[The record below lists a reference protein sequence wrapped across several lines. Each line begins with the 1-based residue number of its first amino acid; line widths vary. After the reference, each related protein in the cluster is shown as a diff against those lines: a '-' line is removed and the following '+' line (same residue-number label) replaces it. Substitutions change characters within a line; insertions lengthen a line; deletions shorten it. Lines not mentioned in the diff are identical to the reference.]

1 MPTGASRLPMS
12 LVRRLRRRAT
22 EHADRAGATC
32 ESPQGASLPGVERL
46 RVVAQMGPR
55 LFTRVTVAQ
64 RVGNT
69 ARLDAETKFMGLRM
83 RRTERHVLAPP
94 EKVEGTGDVPDA
106 TNTTVWKFEAVPE
119 GTMLT
124 AVIEFQFK
132 GMLKLLQP
140 IAEWQA
146 RTVTR
151 KWMQAFATY
160 VENESSRPAHDQ
172 PSLTNSE
179 SVRSSRRPPTS

>member
-1 MPTGASRLPMS
+1 MRIEQAQ
-12 LVRRLRRRAT
+12 LVRAPREQVFQAWN
-22 EHADRAGATC
+22 DC
-32 ESPQGASLPGVERL
+32 ESWPKWDAV
-46 RVVAQMGPR
+46 
-55 LFTRVTVAQ
+55 LFTRVTVAE
-64 RVGNT
+64 RVGDT
-69 ARLDAETKFMGLRM
+69 ARLDAEIKFMGLRM
-83 RRTERHVLAPP
+83 RRAERHVLTPP
-94 EKVEGTGDVPDA
+94 EKVEVTGDVPDA
-106 TNTTVWKFEAVPE
+106 TNTTVWKFEAAPE

-160 VENESSRPAHDQ
+160 VETKQ
-172 PSLTNSE
+172 PGDA
-179 SVRSSRRPPTS
+179 

>member
-1 MPTGASRLPMS
+1 MRIEQAQ
-12 LVRRLRRRAT
+12 LVRAPREQVFQAWT
-22 EHADRAGATC
+22 DC
-32 ESPQGASLPGVERL
+32 ESWPKWDPV
-46 RVVAQMGPR
+46 
-55 LFTRVTVAQ
+55 LFTRVTVAE

-69 ARLDAETKFMGLRM
+69 ARLDAEIKFMGLRM
-83 RRTERHVLAPP
+83 RRTERHVLTPP
-94 EKVEGTGDVPDA
+94 EKVEVTGDIPDA

-124 AVIEFQFK
+124 AVIEAQFQ

-160 VENESSRPAHDQ
+160 VETKQ
-172 PSLTNSE
+172 PGQA
-179 SVRSSRRPPTS
+179 